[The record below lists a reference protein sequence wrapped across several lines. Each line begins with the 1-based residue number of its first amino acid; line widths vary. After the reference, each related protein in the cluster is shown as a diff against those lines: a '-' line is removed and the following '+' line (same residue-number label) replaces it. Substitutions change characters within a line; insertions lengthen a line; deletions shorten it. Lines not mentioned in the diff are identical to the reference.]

1 MIYVSE
7 MINRFETFMRAKYED
22 LAESMFLTMSDFTQL
37 RILRSYAPKE
47 TRNGYTLFM
56 VAGWGSVVLGWD
68 DVLVEA
74 IQDFDIV
81 YVETREKGSS
91 KLALNTK
98 HDIDRLSSD
107 IAEILQKLKLDKN
120 KLILFG
126 SSFGAVI
133 LADGFGK
140 NKFDAALNALV
151 APAIQIDLPRLLR
164 YFVPIVPHWVMNP
177 VKPIIKRWLRKK
189 KSENPEQLAK
199 YIRVMNEADSRKWKK
214 VALNFLYWKWW
225 SVYAKVENDILL
237 VAAEKDKMHEA
248 DITKKIGELMKNSVY
263 VNLET
268 NKNAHTKPIVTLL
281 REQI

>member
-1 MIYVSE
+1 
-7 MINRFETFMRAKYED
+7 MINRFETFMRSQYED
-22 LAESMFLTMSDFTQL
+22 LAESIFFTMSDSTQL

-74 IQDFDIV
+74 MQDFDIV

-91 KLALNTK
+91 KIALNTK
-98 HDIDRLSSD
+98 HDIDRLSTD
-107 IAEILQKLKLDKN
+107 IAEILQKLKLDKS

-151 APAIQIDLPRLLR
+151 APAIQIDLPIFLR

-177 VKPIIKRWLRKK
+177 VKPIIKQWLRKK

-268 NKNAHTKPIVTLL
+268 NKNTHTKPIVTLL
-281 REQI
+281 REQIE

>member
-1 MIYVSE
+1 MSVE
-7 MINRFETFMRAKYED
+7 MINSFETFMRAKYED
-22 LAESMFLTMSDFTQL
+22 FAESFFLTMSDSTQL

-47 TRNGYTLFM
+47 TRNGYTLLM
-56 VAGWGSVVLGWD
+56 VSGWGSVVLGWD

-74 IQDFDIV
+74 MQDFDIV
-81 YVETREKGSS
+81 YAETREKGSS
-91 KLALNTK
+91 KLAMNTK
-98 HDIDRLSSD
+98 HDIDRFSTD
-107 IAEILQKLKLDKN
+107 IAEILQMLKLDKN

-126 SSFGAVI
+126 SSFGATI

-151 APAIQIDLPRLLR
+151 APAIQIDLPRFLR

-177 VKPIIKRWLRKK
+177 VKPIIKRWLKKK
-189 KSENPEQLAK
+189 KSENPEQAAK

-225 SVYAKVENDILL
+225 SVYSKVENDILL

-248 DITKKIGELMKNSVY
+248 NITKKIGELMKNSVY

-268 NKNAHTKPIVTLL
+268 NRNTHTKPIVTLL
-281 REQI
+281 REQIY